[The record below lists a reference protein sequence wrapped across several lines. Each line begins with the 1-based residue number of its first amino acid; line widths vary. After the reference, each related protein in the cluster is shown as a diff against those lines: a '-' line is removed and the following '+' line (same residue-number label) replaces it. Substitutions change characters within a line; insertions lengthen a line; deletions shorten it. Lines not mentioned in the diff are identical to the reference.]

1 MAKDCPKDL
10 IATKYDF
17 TLQIFKL
24 VELFIGDVLPI
35 YCYYKVCRIITIEM
49 KPGNN
54 SNGTHNLTMP
64 ETVGPMM
71 WSRKP
76 ERNLKYYEQVML
88 GNLIKGKEIRIK

>member
-1 MAKDCPKDL
+1 MGPFDL
-10 IATKYDF
+10 RTSIVRKNRCTATCCDTMY
-17 TLQIFKL
+17 
-24 VELFIGDVLPI
+24 
-35 YCYYKVCRIITIEM
+35 YCYYEVCRIITIEM